1 MPQKFHVY
9 GLIREMKAGWL
20 RGVGPGAECSPRKPG
35 NRPPLGGRSGTPGPS
50 VLRHVRF
57 GVRSPVAGRAR
68 GGVPG
73 RTVGWKKG
81 TVGRGSPSNFHHQ
94 PRRPGELSLQG
105 SHLGRALGS
114 GEPQPQR
121 APSALLG
128 ARSTSLCTWV
138 PAQPVV
144 GGGPRVGRGWQGLED
159 GRPGPHVGIGS
170 WPAFCLTLTSL
181 PRPVFP

>member
-1 MPQKFHVY
+1 M
-9 GLIREMKAGWL
+9 
-20 RGVGPGAECSPRKPG
+20 
-35 NRPPLGGRSGTPGPS
+35 
-50 VLRHVRF
+50 
-57 GVRSPVAGRAR
+57 AGRTR

-73 RTVGWKKG
+73 KTVGWKKG

-144 GGGPRVGRGWQGLED
+144 GGGPRVGGGGKALRMDAPARTWGLA
-159 GRPGPHVGIGS
+159 PGLRSV
-170 WPAFCLTLTSL
+170 
-181 PRPVFP
+181 